1 MNIRLDPSDF
11 HWWRTAPE
19 ETQSSRSTIG
29 FSHYIAQSHSKTLTA
44 FQIQKLNVVSRIG
57 RPLLRWLNGILC
69 LLEKEPGNID
79 IEKIRYIILFEAD
92 LNWWMK
98 MLFARG

>member
-1 MNIRLDPSDF
+1 MNIRLEPSDF

-29 FSHYIAQSHSKTLTA
+29 FSHYIAQSHSEILTA

-79 IEKIRYIILFEAD
+79 IEKICYIILFEAD
-92 LNWWMK
+92 LN
-98 MLFARG
+98 